1 MDWFLLIPVLAL
13 IIFGFR
19 KSRSSHVGN
28 SRVLGYPTLKSESHT
43 APAPRQSIL
52 RPEVQP
58 RTEEEIESDR
68 RAYLA
73 QELFFSQIRWQSHLS
88 KAEVDRLKRLPI
100 QDLNDRKI
108 HQMLRDQNY
117 TCFYCVSVIHFANH
131 HKDHLVPL
139 AMWGPNHIANIVL
152 SCPECNLSKGSKDPF
167 HFIKTTKLQLKDADE
182 LTLLVRL
189 KIEEVRQFVPSW
201 ASNLL

>member
-1 MDWFLLIPVLAL
+1 MEWFFLLTILAL
-13 IIFGFR
+13 MFFGIR
-19 KSRSSHVGN
+19 RGRNSRVGT

-43 APAPRQSIL
+43 EPARRRSIL
-52 RPEVQP
+52 RPEVQQ

-68 RAYLA
+68 KAYLA

-88 KAEVDRLKRLPI
+88 QAEAERLKRLPI
-100 QDLNDRKI
+100 QGLNDHKI
-108 HQMLRDQNY
+108 HEMLREQNY
-117 TCFYCVSVIHFANH
+117 TCFYCVSAIHFANH

-167 HFIKTTKLQLKDADE
+167 HFIKTTTLQLRHADE
-182 LTLLVRL
+182 LTHLVRV
-189 KIEEVRQFVPSW
+189 KIDIIRQLVPSW

>member
-1 MDWFLLIPVLAL
+1 MQWLLLISVLAL
-13 IIFGFR
+13 VILGFR
-19 KSRSSHVGN
+19 KSRNSPVGT
-28 SRVLGYPTLKSESHT
+28 SRVLGYPILKSESHT
-43 APAPRQSIL
+43 EPAPRRSIL
-52 RPEVQP
+52 RPKVQQ
-58 RTEEEIESDR
+58 RTEEEVESDR

-88 KAEVDRLKRLPI
+88 QAEVDRLKRLPI
-100 QDLNDRKI
+100 QGLNDRKI
-108 HQMLRDQNY
+108 HQMLKDQNY
-117 TCFYCVSVIHFANH
+117 TCFYCVSAIHFANL

-182 LTLLVRL
+182 LAHLVRL
-189 KIEEVRQFVPSW
+189 KIDTVRQFVPGW